1 VTIGV
6 DLCYATGE
14 VRGGAATAAET
25 AEMAGAVAERIAG
38 VVIEVAVFGEVA
50 QAAVLGA
57 GLVAVRDGA
66 AELGRQLQR
75 VHADLAAR
83 AGAVAQ
89 AGDQLTQETSARAI
103 RPGLGGR

>member
-1 VTIGV
+1 M
-6 DLCYATGE
+6 
-14 VRGGAATAAET
+14 AADTADA
-25 AEMAGAVAERIAG
+25 AAAVAERVAG
-38 VVIEVAVFGEVA
+38 VVIDAAVFGEVA
-50 QAAVLGA
+50 QAAALGA

-75 VHADLAAR
+75 VHADLAGR
-83 AGAVAQ
+83 AGAVAG